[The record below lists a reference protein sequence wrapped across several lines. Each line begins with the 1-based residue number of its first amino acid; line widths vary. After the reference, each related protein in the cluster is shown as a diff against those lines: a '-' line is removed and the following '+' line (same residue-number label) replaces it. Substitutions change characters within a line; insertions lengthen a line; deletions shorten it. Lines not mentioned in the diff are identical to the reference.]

1 MANLRHS
8 NHHMHER
15 FLESQASHPP
25 IKTQYSFVGN
35 PPSAPLINPSGKMKR
50 NEQILARLATS
61 LAFIYPAN
69 GSADI

>member
-1 MANLRHS
+1 MANLHHS
-8 NHHMHER
+8 NYHMHKR
-15 FLESQASHPP
+15 FIGSQASHPP
-25 IKTQYSFVGN
+25 TKTQYSFGI
-35 PPSAPLINPSGKMKR
+35 PLSAPLINLPGKMKR